1 MMCTPGPIRN
11 APLAQLDRASGYEPG
26 GRRFESCRAHSSG
39 HSWFLLPRSVMRQ
52 FLGVILLL
60 SVAID
65 GRAAD
70 REWQTGIWATPAA
83 PARADAKSRTATIET
98 DQFQLDL
105 QVPLTG
111 AEQPLTIKPG
121 ATVTFAVEG
130 DTVYVRQGNAERAC
144 RLVKRTARRKTYG
157 APGAGHYIKDIVN
170 EGLTLTLEDGSV
182 WAIDPTQQYSTR
194 HWQVLAGIAVS
205 RLEQSDFDY
214 MLNNTDDDEGAPARL
229 ISP

>member
-1 MMCTPGPIRN
+1 
-11 APLAQLDRASGYEPG
+11 
-26 GRRFESCRAHSSG
+26 
-39 HSWFLLPRSVMRQ
+39 MRQ

-60 SVAID
+60 CVAID

-70 REWQTGIWATPAA
+70 REWQTGVWATPAA
-83 PARADAKSRTATIET
+83 PARADAQSRTAAIET
-98 DQFQLDL
+98 DRFRLDL

-121 ATVTFAVEG
+121 APVTFAVDG

-144 RLVKRTARRKTYG
+144 RLVKRTERRKTYG

-170 EGLTLTLEDGSV
+170 EGLTVTLEDGSV
-182 WAIDPTQQYSTR
+182 WAIDPTEQYSTR
-194 HWQVLAGIAVS
+194 DWQVFAGIAVS
-205 RLEQSDFDY
+205 QLEPGDFDY